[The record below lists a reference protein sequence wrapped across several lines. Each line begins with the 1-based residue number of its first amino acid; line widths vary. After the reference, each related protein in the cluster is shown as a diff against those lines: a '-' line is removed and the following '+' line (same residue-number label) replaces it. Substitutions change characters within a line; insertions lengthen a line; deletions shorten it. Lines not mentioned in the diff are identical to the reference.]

1 MMTSGGHGRS
11 GPTKDP
17 NALRRDRDNF
27 TLRALPRA
35 PYDGEVPAFPLPE
48 PQMMETINS
57 GESRPYKEF
66 SQALS
71 NDRRD
76 REAALWEWA
85 WQQPQAHVWAQDAWR
100 WLDVAMWVRTQ
111 AVCEAMEATAADKNS
126 LHRFADKIGLS
137 PVGLKEN
144 GWSIAAP
151 DISSKPAEPIAELPT
166 SAKARLRAA
175 Q

>member
-1 MMTSGGHGRS
+1 MTSGGHGRS

-35 PYDGEVPAFPLPE
+35 PYDGDVPAFPLPE

-57 GESRPYKEF
+57 VEGKPYKQF
-66 SQALS
+66 SQEAS
-71 NDRRD
+71 DERRE
-76 REAALWEWA
+76 REAELWA
-85 WQQPQAHVWAQDAWR
+85 WAWKQPQAHVWAQDAWR

-126 LHRFADKIGLS
+126 LHRFADKVGLS

-151 DISSKPAEPIAELPT
+151 DITAKPAEAAEKQV
-166 SAKARLRAA
+166 SAKTRLREA